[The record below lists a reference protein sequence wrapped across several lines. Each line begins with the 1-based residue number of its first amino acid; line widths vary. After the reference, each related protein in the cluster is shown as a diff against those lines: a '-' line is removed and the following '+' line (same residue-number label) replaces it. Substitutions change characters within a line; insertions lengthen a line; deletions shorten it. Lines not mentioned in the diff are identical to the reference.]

1 MSEPDFM
8 RTRLILTAVAAL
20 LATSACSSGVRQAL
34 GAEKATPD
42 EFRVVTIAPLSVP
55 PEYNLRPPEPGGLR
69 PEDIYTDQQARRAL
83 FGDMDATNASDAEI
97 LLAARAGAGNANPNV
112 RALIDGETAQ
122 VVRKETS
129 FADRILFWRDGD
141 GQVVG
146 NQARPEPIDPQ
157 AEQERILSATG
168 GGDVVIGRPE
178 TVRSKLPGL

>member
-55 PEYNLRPPEPGGLR
+55 P
-69 PEDIYTDQQARRAL
+69 
-83 FGDMDATNASDAEI
+83 EI

-168 GGDVVIGRPE
+168 GGDVIIGRPE